1 MTRSSIILRPGASAP
16 LVSFGNQN
24 AASQQQSNLLSPVG
38 GITLVIQAI
47 VEILSDAN
55 DYEEGLKGLM
65 KLAGFTGKLGSNKST
80 GSRGSIVGS
89 NGNQATSAHAIVR
102 PFPMIATC
110 AFYLLPEVRKMF
122 VDYADDI
129 IQEVSSQVQ
138 QDTWSTIAT
147 AYLEIT
153 PNGGGGET
161 TMNSSGGDVTD
172 VSPSYIW
179 MVTAM
184 NHLLSEIVVLLN
196 KETIAGSYGPDARS
210 MALLT
215 RLEVSEVRVDE
226 VIMNDFVVEKVSKC

>member
-1 MTRSSIILRPGASAP
+1 MTRSSIILRPGSSAP
-16 LVSFGNQN
+16 VISFGNNN
-24 AASQQQSNLLSPVG
+24 AAAAQQSTILSPVG

-55 DYEEGLKGLM
+55 DYEEGLKELM
-65 KLAGFTGKLGSNKST
+65 KLAGFTGKFGSNKST
-80 GSRGSIVGS
+80 GSRGSMVAGG
-89 NGNQATSAHAIVR
+89 NGNNATPTTASVR

-110 AFYLLPEVRKMF
+110 AFYLLPELRKMF

-147 AYLEIT
+147 SYLEIN
-153 PNGGGGET
+153 PNGSEALNAFGGE
-161 TMNSSGGDVTD
+161 VTD

-196 KETIAGSYGPDARS
+196 KATITGSYGPDARS
-210 MALLT
+210 MTLLT
-215 RLEVSEVRVDE
+215 RLEVSEVR
-226 VIMNDFVVEKVSKC
+226 F

>member
-1 MTRSSIILRPGASAP
+1 MQPSF
-16 LVSFGNQN
+16 VS
-24 AASQQQSNLLSPVG
+24 PIG

-55 DYEEGLKGLM
+55 DYEEGLKELM
-65 KLAGFTGKLGSNKST
+65 KLAGFTGKFGSSKST
-80 GSRGSIVGS
+80 GSRGSMVAGNTN
-89 NGNQATSAHAIVR
+89 NGKTNTTTNAAVVR

-110 AFYLLPEVRKMF
+110 AFYLLPELRKMF

-147 AYLEIT
+147 SYLEIT
-153 PNGGGGET
+153 PNGAEA
-161 TMNSSGGDVTD
+161 MNASGDVTD

-196 KETIAGSYGPDARS
+196 KETMAGSYGPDARS

-215 RLEVSEVRVDE
+215 RLEVSEVCVD
-226 VIMNDFVVEKVSKC
+226 VVMVMGWWRG

>member
-16 LVSFGNQN
+16 LVAFGNQN
-24 AASQQQSNLLSPVG
+24 PASQQQPNLLSPVG

-55 DYEEGLKGLM
+55 DYEEGLKELM
-65 KLAGFTGKLGSNKST
+65 KLAGFTGKFGSNKST
-80 GSRGSIVGS
+80 GSRGSMVGG
-89 NGNQATSAHAIVR
+89 NGNQATSTIAVVR

-147 AYLEIT
+147 SYLEIT
-153 PNGGGGET
+153 PNGSEA
-161 TMNSSGGDVTD
+161 MNSSGGDVTD

-215 RLEVSEVRVDE
+215 RLEVSEVRL
-226 VIMNDFVVEKVSKC
+226 FG